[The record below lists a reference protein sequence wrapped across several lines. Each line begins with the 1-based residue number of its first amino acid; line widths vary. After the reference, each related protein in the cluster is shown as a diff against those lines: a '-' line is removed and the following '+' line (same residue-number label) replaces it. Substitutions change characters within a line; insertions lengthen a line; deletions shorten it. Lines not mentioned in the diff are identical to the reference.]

1 MDEYIAKCPQPL
13 RTLLA
18 EFDTRVR
25 ATCTDATMSHSPTT
39 DLEGWLDYA
48 LPGEAASA
56 VVFAGVRFR
65 RDKASAT
72 VALAKR
78 PDHDPMEWV
87 HENLGKVRRLPFAF
101 GLPRPFKKDVGE
113 DEWLY
118 VADLVRQACEKARA
132 G

>member
-13 RTLLA
+13 CTLLA
-18 EFDTRVR
+18 EFDARVR
-25 ATCTDATMSHSPTT
+25 ATCTDATMSHSATT

-48 LPGEAASA
+48 LPGEAAPA

-65 RDKASAT
+65 REKASAT

-101 GLPRPFKKDVGE
+101 GLPRPFKKNVGE

-118 VADLVRQACEKARA
+118 VADLVRQACEKVRA